1 MTEDSIASDQSPF
14 SFAAIDDVCW
24 KLVAQF
30 AAPPD
35 SKCLALLNNFTCHVI
50 TRSDL

>member
-1 MTEDSIASDQSPF
+1 MSADNIDDNDDDQTIF
-14 SFAAIDDVCW
+14 SFALIDDECW

-35 SKCLALLNNFTCHVI
+35 GKFSA
-50 TRSDL
+50 